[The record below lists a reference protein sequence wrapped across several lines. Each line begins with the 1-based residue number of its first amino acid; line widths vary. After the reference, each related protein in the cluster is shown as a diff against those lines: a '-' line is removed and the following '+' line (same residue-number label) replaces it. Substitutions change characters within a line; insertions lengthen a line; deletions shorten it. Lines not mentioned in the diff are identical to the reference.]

1 MTTYN
6 LPATDDIALSSELPL
21 GLVVQPFA
29 SLRAEEGSVP
39 VVDFGENGPPRCQRC
54 RGYINSFCLFI
65 EGGQKFV
72 CNLCGAATEGKELSD
87 RLTFFLIFL
96 P

>member
-6 LPATDDIALSSELPL
+6 LPATDDIASSSELPL

-29 SLRAEEGSVP
+29 TLRHEEGIVP
-39 VVDFGENGPPRCQRC
+39 VIDFGESGPPRCQRC
-54 RGYINSFCLFI
+54 RGYINSHCTFS

-72 CNLCGAATEGKELSD
+72 CNLCGASTDGNKKLSE
-87 RLTFFLIFL
+87 
-96 P
+96 